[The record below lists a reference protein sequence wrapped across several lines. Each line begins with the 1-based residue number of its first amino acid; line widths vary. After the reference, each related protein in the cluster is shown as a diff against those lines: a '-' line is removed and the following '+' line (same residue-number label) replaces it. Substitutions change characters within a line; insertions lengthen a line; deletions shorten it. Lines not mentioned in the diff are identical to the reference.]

1 MLDLVITDIECEVSR
16 DLLPLVKKDAHHPS
30 LSLLCNIKVD
40 HERPFT
46 VSEINTAYNFKRA
59 NFVGLY
65 NALTYIDW
73 SFLNVSKDVNDMC
86 DSFYNKLYRL
96 LDLYVPR
103 YIKKNHK
110 YPVWYSREIIR
121 DIKTKNNLRR
131 GFKRNR
137 SPGVFEEFSRVRK
150 LVKQQISDSY
160 KLYLQNVQNDII
172 SNSNRF
178 WSFIHSKSNRSR
190 IPGKMTFEDKILT
203 IPPNNCKRFCGL
215 FPERLYQR
223 SVSTIGFYG
232 FWLIVR

>member
-16 DLLPLVKKDAHHPS
+16 DLLPLVKEDAHHPS
-30 LSLLCNIKVD
+30 LSLL
-40 HERPFT
+40 P
-46 VSEINTAYNFKRA
+46 

-73 SFLNVSKDVNDMC
+73 SFLNASKDVNDMC
-86 DSFYNKLYRL
+86 DLFYNKLYRL

-103 YIKKNHK
+103 YIKENHK

-121 DIKTKNNLRR
+121 NIKTKNNLRR
-131 GFKRNR
+131 SFKRNR

-178 WSFIHSKSNRSR
+178 WFFIHSK
-190 IPGKMTFEDKILT
+190 K
-203 IPPNNCKRFCGL
+203 
-215 FPERLYQR
+215 
-223 SVSTIGFYG
+223 
-232 FWLIVR
+232 